1 MRNVIII
8 GSGPAGYTAAI
19 YLARAGNAPLLFEGL
34 QPGGQ
39 LTTTTD
45 VENFPG
51 FPDGVGGPDLME
63 KMRQQA
69 VRFGTECVPAAVTAV
84 DFSHRPFRVTAG
96 DRVEEAGAVIIATG
110 ATAKRLGLESERKL
124 YGKGVSACATCDGFF
139 FRNKDVAV
147 VGGGD
152 TAMEEAVFLTRFAK
166 SVTIIH
172 RRDEL
177 RASKFMQEKAKS
189 NPKVRFLWNSVIEEV
204 LGIEVG
210 RVTGIR
216 VKDIKAGTE
225 QTVAMDGVFA
235 AIGHEP
241 NTELFRGQL
250 DLDHQGYLIVRQH
263 TFTSVDGVFA
273 CGDVQDPRYRQ
284 AISAA
289 GSGCMA
295 ALDAQRHLAE
305 QM

>member
-1 MRNVIII
+1 MRPVIII

-19 YLARAGNAPLLFEGL
+19 YLARAGVVPLLFEGD

-69 VRFGTECVPAAVTAV
+69 VRFGTECVQASVTAV
-84 DFSHRPFRVTAG
+84 DFSSRPFKVTAG
-96 DRVEEAGAVIIATG
+96 NRVEEAEAVIIATG

-139 FRNKDVAV
+139 FRGKDVAV

-166 SVTIIH
+166 TVTVIH
-172 RRDEL
+172 RREEL
-177 RASKFMQEKAKS
+177 RASKFMQEKAKT
-189 NPKVRFLWNSVIEEV
+189 NPKIRFRWNAVIEEV
-204 LGIEVG
+204 LGVEAG
-210 RVTGIR
+210 KVTGIR
-216 VKDIKAGTE
+216 LRDLKTE
-225 QTVAMDGVFA
+225 KTEEMVLDGVFA

-241 NTELFRGQL
+241 NTGLFRGQL

-263 TFTSVDGVFA
+263 SYTSVDGVFA

-284 AISAA
+284 AVSAA

-295 ALDAQRHLAE
+295 ALDAQRYLAE
-305 QM
+305 RQ